1 MVIRL
6 LDIAG
11 EICKIA
17 LPIKYNIFYGKGDSI
32 AVCTLASIDLL
43 LSIASSDLMQKIV
56 LVARLLSE
64 NKGIDN
70 IIRYSM
76 YNEKLRCIILCGKD
90 TKGHFAGD
98 ALLALM
104 RYGIDKNNRI
114 INAKGK
120 EPILSVD
127 KASIDKFISRVNIIN
142 LIGVTEINIV
152 RESISKII

>member
-11 EICKIA
+11 EICKIV
-17 LPIKYNIFYGKGDSI
+17 LPIKYDIFYGKGDSI

-43 LSIASSDLMQKIV
+43 LSIARSDLMQKLV

-76 YNEKLRCIILCGKD
+76 YNEKLRYIILCGKD

-98 ALLALM
+98 ALLSLM
-104 RYGIDKNNRI
+104 RYGIDKDNRI
-114 INAKGK
+114 INAKGR

-127 KASIDKFISRVNIIN
+127 KASIYKFINRVNVIN
-142 LIGVTEINIV
+142 LIGVTEINII